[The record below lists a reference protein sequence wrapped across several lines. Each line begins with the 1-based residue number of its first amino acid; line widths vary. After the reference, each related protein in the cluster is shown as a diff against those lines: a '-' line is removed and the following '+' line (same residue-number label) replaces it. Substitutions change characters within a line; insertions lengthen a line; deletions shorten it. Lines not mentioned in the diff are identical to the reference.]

1 MDYIIILLL
10 IVLIAL
16 LVKNS
21 QKPNNDSLDQKFK
34 DIANELNSSFK
45 NLSNEVLV
53 NQSDKSLE
61 KIKTSL
67 NDVLDN
73 FNKSQS
79 DKFKVLDDSS
89 KNLLSKISEHKEL
102 ADIMRS
108 QNDKFSQILSS
119 PGPRGDWGELR
130 IRTVLESAGLEEGIH
145 FVHNK
150 KTETSKDRP
159 DYVVNLHDKKK
170 LIIDSKFPYTAF
182 SEKIDTLDKNE
193 RKELN
198 KKHAKET
205 RNMMEALSKKEYWN
219 QYSDVLPFVI
229 MALPTEELLYSA
241 FQGDESL
248 FNDSVEKNVYLCS
261 PLNLLAMMNLIV
273 QGHTRVDLNENAQKL
288 IAVAKAL
295 INESATFNEK
305 FRKMTYHAEE
315 LVKHQRSASKN
326 LTNKMIPGLE
336 EMIGMGATLE
346 KGKKLNPGIKLVE
359 EVPHQI
365 DESDSEEE

>member
-34 DIANELNSSFK
+34 DIVEELNGSFK

-53 NQSDKSLE
+53 DQSDKSLE

-108 QNDKFSQILSS
+108 QNEKFSQILSS

-159 DYVVNLHDKKK
+159 DYVINLYDKKK

-193 RKELN
+193 RK
-198 KKHAKET
+198 
-205 RNMMEALSKKEYWN
+205 
-219 QYSDVLPFVI
+219 
-229 MALPTEELLYSA
+229 
-241 FQGDESL
+241 
-248 FNDSVEKNVYLCS
+248 
-261 PLNLLAMMNLIV
+261 
-273 QGHTRVDLNENAQKL
+273 
-288 IAVAKAL
+288 
-295 INESATFNEK
+295 
-305 FRKMTYHAEE
+305 
-315 LVKHQRSASKN
+315 
-326 LTNKMIPGLE
+326 
-336 EMIGMGATLE
+336 
-346 KGKKLNPGIKLVE
+346 LVE
-359 EVPHQI
+359 I
-365 DESDSEEE
+365 R